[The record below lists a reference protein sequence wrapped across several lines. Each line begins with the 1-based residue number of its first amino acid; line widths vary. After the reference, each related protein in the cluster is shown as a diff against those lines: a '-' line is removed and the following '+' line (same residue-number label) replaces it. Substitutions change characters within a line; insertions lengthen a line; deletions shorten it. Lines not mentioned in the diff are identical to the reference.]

1 MKKTKNNKNKTY
13 IIIAI
18 VFIILTA
25 IIVIITKSSKEKEF
39 TTMDDFT
46 DIKEVIEYL
55 GCKYIKEKKSDD
67 KNYDI
72 DVYVNFAVNLYDEDG
87 NSEENFYTRL
97 ITMIGTVTKYKSVRI
112 IDEHKNITIEIQ
124 GDQENSEIKR
134 YLINGVEDYFFKEDS
149 KRNLNSNK
157 KEEINLEIKSNVVK
171 QAIEKNWNMKK
182 VDFGSKESEFE
193 GYDIYFDEGIEV
205 KVVYN
210 KIFNIVFTEN
220 YKDEIIDGI
229 KVGSSIDDV
238 KKKLGEPIFSS
249 EKEMVVGYKSEDI
262 YIFFEENEISVYRV
276 ENQSKTEIEKIINNY
291 IEDKD
296 FKKLTNEIIENWND
310 YDTYIAD
317 EESFELI
324 YTLKGL
330 KIQVNNLDSD
340 GIHLYTNFQSDNLD
354 KEKLIDTGAVYYEA
368 NNLVSDYENSRY
380 FRKQSLQYIY
390 NDYIDHFEADQKRS
404 MQYSFMIT
412 KEKNS
417 NIRKIS
423 FLSKDLKYPN
433 RTLEVSEEINKSM
446 WFDDFDFIYSIKNKG
461 IYLYNLENGRLY
473 TVIEGESNFNIEKI
487 EELKIYYDDK
497 VIEIK
502 NN

>member
-1 MKKTKNNKNKTY
+1 MKRTKNNKNKKY
-13 IIIAI
+13 IIISI
-18 VFIILTA
+18 VLIILTT
-25 IIVIITKSSKEKEF
+25 ITVIITKSSKEKKF
-39 TTMDDFT
+39 TTMDDFKE
-46 DIKEVIEYL
+46 IKEVIEYL

-67 KNYDI
+67 KNYNI
-72 DVYVNFAVNLYDEDG
+72 DVYVNFTVNLYDENG

-97 ITMIGTVTKYKSVRI
+97 ITMIGTVTKYKNIRI
-112 IDEHKNITIEIQ
+112 IDEDKNITIEIN
-124 GDQENSEIKR
+124 GDQENGKIEK

-149 KRNLNSNK
+149 KRNSDSNK
-157 KEEINLEIKSNVVK
+157 EEAIDLEVKSNIVK
-171 QAIEKNWNMKK
+171 QAIEKNWNMKQ

-210 KIFNIVFTEN
+210 KIFNIVFREN
-220 YKDEIIDGI
+220 YKDEVLEGI
-229 KVGSSIDDV
+229 KVGTSIDDI

-249 EKEMVVGYKSEDI
+249 EKEFVIGYKSEDI
-262 YIFFEENEISVYRV
+262 YIFFEEDEISVYRV
-276 ENQSKTEIEKIINNY
+276 ENKSKTEIEKIINNY
-291 IEDKD
+291 VEDKD

-340 GIHLYTNFQSDNLD
+340 GIHLYTNFQSNNLD
-354 KEKLIDTGAVYYEA
+354 KEKLIDTGDIYYEA

-390 NDYIDHFEADQKRS
+390 NDYIDHFETDKKRS

-417 NIRKIS
+417 NISKIS
-423 FLSKDLKYPN
+423 FLSKDLKYPS
-433 RTLEVSEEINKSM
+433 RTLNVSEEINKSM

-461 IYLYNLENGRLY
+461 IYLYNVENGKLY
-473 TVIEGESNFNIEKI
+473 TMIEGKNDFNIEKV
-487 EELKIYYDDK
+487 EDSKIYYDGK